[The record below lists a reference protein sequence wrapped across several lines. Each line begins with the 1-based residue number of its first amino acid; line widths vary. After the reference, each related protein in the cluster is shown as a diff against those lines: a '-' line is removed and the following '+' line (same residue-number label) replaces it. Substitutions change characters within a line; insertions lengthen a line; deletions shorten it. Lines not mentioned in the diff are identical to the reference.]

1 MLTTREIIKTL
12 YNALIQRLKKHR
24 GNWEQN
30 DPAADDYIK
39 NRPFYIDENKVI
51 EIIPKQTA
59 VFNSEGDPASAI
71 GDAIIPLSPIIELVI
86 GQEYNVIWDGMKY
99 KCTAYE
105 INGLAVIGSNFFT
118 NNSFDDEPFL
128 ITINKEKFGGAYI
141 ATGDINSHVI
151 EVTTK
156 DIKKLDKKYLP
167 NFAPV
172 ATSGSYDDLTDTPIL
187 ATVATSGNYND
198 LTNKP
203 TFYSDVIRYNVS
215 QSLNTAQKNVT
226 RNNIGAVG
234 YEAQTLTDGQ
244 KAQARANIGA
254 GTSTF
259 SGSYNDLS
267 NKPFYV
273 TDNVLLS
280 NTTLTTSKHMY
291 DNAPR
296 ATASSNIFAL
306 NKNQSYKIVFNNILY
321 NCIDV
326 TQNSSNVILGN
337 HNIIYPS
344 DEDNG
349 MPFAVHYMPHNGDTY
364 LFTRTAG
371 TYTLS
376 ISMPTIVCID
386 EKYIPD
392 TIQRVAD
399 MPTDYVTYTVQT
411 LTEEQKKQVRTNIG
425 AGTSN
430 YNDLIN
436 TPIIDNTLTISGAV
450 ADAKAV
456 GDAVMRL
463 TEQKADK
470 SELEKLNTP
479 KEAIFFIDQING
491 YKYVACMRDGNFIT
505 YCAIKNIEVTSMP
518 SKTEYITGEYFDPTG
533 MVVSAVAY
541 DGTTKEIVD
550 YILPESYLTN
560 GTTSIEIS
568 YIDAGLIYTAN
579 IPITVNEFDPSVVL
593 IDFEYTANDNGTYTI
608 TGWKETLNGEAST
621 EMIIPNNGLII
632 V

>member
-1 MLTTREIIKTL
+1 MLTTREVIKTF

-30 DPAADDYIK
+30 DPTADDYIK
-39 NRPFYIDENKVI
+39 NRPFYTDDSEKVVI
-51 EIIPKQTA
+51 VPNQQITFSDNMELLALSEIIEFVVGQSYEVKWDDVNYTCNA
-59 VFNSEGDPASAI
+59 WYCNGI
-71 GDAIIPLSPIIELVI
+71 GVI
-86 GQEYNVIWDGMKY
+86 GNRGLFDGS
-99 KCTAYE
+99 
-105 INGLAVIGSNFFT
+105 IGT
-118 NNSFDDEPFL
+118 GEPF
-128 ITINKEKFGGAYI
+128 IVMISEAEGIGV
-141 ATGDINSHVI
+141 INSLTPGTHTV
-151 EVTTK
+151 EVTSAK
-156 DIKKLDKKYLP
+156 IVKIDKKYLP
-167 NFAPV
+167 DDIIPDLAPV
-172 ATSGSYDDLTDTPIL
+172 ATSGSYDDLT
-187 ATVATSGNYND
+187 
-198 LTNKP
+198 NKP
-203 TFYSDVIRYNVS
+203 TIYADIVRYDTS
-215 QSLNTAQKNVT
+215 QSLTSAQK
-226 RNNIGAVG
+226 
-234 YEAQTLTDGQ
+234 L
-244 KAQARANIGA
+244 QARTNISA
-254 GTSTF
+254 GTSSF

-273 TDNVLLS
+273 TDDVLLS

-291 DNAPR
+291 DNAPK

-306 NKNQSYKIVFNNILY
+306 NKNQNYKIVFNNVLY

-326 TQNSSNVILGN
+326 IQDSNNVTLGN
-337 HNIIYPS
+337 CNIISPS

-349 MPFAVHYMPHNGDTY
+349 MPFAVYYMPHNGNTY

-399 MPTDYVTYTVQT
+399 MPTDYVTYTAQT
-411 LTEEQKKQVRTNIG
+411 LTEEQQKQVRTNIG

-456 GDAVMRL
+456 GDAVTQL

-479 KEAIFFIDQING
+479 KNYIILIDQVNG
-491 YKYVACMRDGNFIT
+491 FKYRIAMRDGVLVSYVHIEGIT
-505 YCAIKNIEVTSMP
+505 VTSAP
-518 SKTEYITGEYFDPTG
+518 AKTTYMAGEYFNSTG
-533 MVVSAVAY
+533 LVISTVSSDGSTVEVSEFVVDETYVN
-541 DGTTKEIVD
+541 T
-550 YILPESYLTN
+550 YLTEDVTEI
-560 GTTSIEIS
+560 GIS
-568 YIDAGLIYTAN
+568 YTDESGEVYTTVV
-579 IPITVNEFDPSVVL
+579 PITVTPFDPAVVL
-593 IDFEYTANDNGTYTI
+593 VDFEYTANDNGTYTI
-608 TGWKETLNGEAST
+608 TGWKETLNGESST

-632 V
+632 I

>member
-1 MLTTREIIKTL
+1 MLTIREIIKTL
-12 YNALIQRLKKHR
+12 YNALIQRLKNHR

-30 DPAADDYIK
+30 DPTADDYIK
-39 NRPFYIDENKVI
+39 NRPFYTDDSKKVVI
-51 EIIPKQTA
+51 VPNQQITFSNYDARLTLSEIIEF
-59 VFNSEGDPASAI
+59 V
-71 GDAIIPLSPIIELVI
+71 V
-86 GQEYNVIWDGMKY
+86 GQSYEVKWDNVNYTCIAWDLD
-99 KCTAYE
+99 
-105 INGLAVIGSNFFT
+105 GLAVIGNQDMIGGPIDT
-118 NNSFDDEPFL
+118 GEPF
-128 ITINKEKFGGAYI
+128 IIMISKAEGAGVI
-141 ATGDINSHVI
+141 RGLTATGTHAV
-151 EVTTK
+151 EVTTSAK
-156 DIKKLDKKYLP
+156 IVKIDKKYLP

-172 ATSGSYDDLTDTPIL
+172 ATSGSYNDLTDTPTIY
-187 ATVATSGNYND
+187 A
-198 LTNKP
+198 
-203 TFYSDVIRYNVS
+203 DVVRYGTS
-215 QSLNTAQKNVT
+215 QSLTTAQKSVV
-226 RNNIGAVG
+226 R
-234 YEAQTLTDGQ
+234 D
-244 KAQARANIGA
+244 NIGA
-254 GTSTF
+254 GTSNF

-273 TDNVLLS
+273 TDDVLLS
-280 NTTLTTSKHMY
+280 NITLTTSKHEY
-291 DNAPR
+291 DNAPS

-306 NKNQSYKIVFNNILY
+306 NKNQSYKIVFNNVLY

-326 TQNSSNVILGN
+326 TQNDRNVVLGN
-337 HNIIYPS
+337 RNIIYPS

-349 MPFAVHYMPHNGDTY
+349 MPFAVRYMPHNGDTY

-411 LTEEQKKQVRTNIG
+411 LTEEQQKQVRTNIG

-456 GDAVMRL
+456 GDAVMQL

-491 YKYVACMRDGNFIT
+491 YKYIACMRDGNFIT

-518 SKTEYITGEYFDPTG
+518 SKTEYVTGEYFDPTG
-533 MVVSAVAY
+533 MVVSAIAY

-550 YILPESYLTN
+550 YTLPESYLTN
-560 GTTSIEIS
+560 GTTYVEIS
-568 YIDAGLIYTAN
+568 YIDAGLIYTVN
-579 IPITVNEFDPSVVL
+579 VPVTVNEFDPAIQL
-593 IDFEYTANDNGTYTI
+593 IDFTYTENDNGTYTI
-608 TGWKETLNGEAST
+608 TGWKETLNGESST